1 MTTQHEHFRI
11 GGKPLRADAERTVH
25 TILEAAERV
34 LLGDPTATMEQIAE
48 AAGVARTTVHRRFA
62 TREALIDALTRWAT
76 EQFATAVDG
85 AVSDTAPPLVV
96 LYRVTADVL
105 RVKIGWGFAMT
116 RAASVTD
123 PEIAR
128 VHADVLEK
136 CDRLFRRA
144 QATELLRPDVDI
156 AWARRC
162 YYALIHEV
170 TQGGTADADID
181 ALTTLIVDTLL
192 RGFGADPGRAPTGL

>member
-1 MTTQHEHFRI
+1 MSTQHEHLPI
-11 GGKPLRADAERTVH
+11 GGKPLRPDAERTVH
-25 TILEAAERV
+25 AILEAAERV
-34 LLGDPTATMEQIAE
+34 LLGDPSATMEQIAE

-62 TREALIDALTRWAT
+62 TREALVDALTLWAT
-76 EQFATAVDG
+76 EQFAAAVDG

-116 RAASVTD
+116 RAAGSAQ
-123 PEIAR
+123 PRIAR
-128 VHADVLEK
+128 VHADVLEQ
-136 CDRLFRRA
+136 CDRLLRRA
-144 QATELLRPDVDI
+144 QATGLLRPDVDVE
-156 AWARRC
+156 WARRC

-170 TQGGTADADID
+170 AQGGTPEADVD

-192 RGFGADPGRAPTGL
+192 RGFGEPGRASAGL